1 MSWYYTENNQQR
13 GPVTETEFDNL
24 VKAGKISPAT
34 LVWCEGMAAWQP
46 YREVMP
52 PPEGPVPPPLTGQAG
67 QLETASGVA
76 PQRDGPPWEHRGS
89 LGVFHA
95 ALETIKSVLFD
106 PAETFARMQREG
118 GIAGPFLYALMLGG
132 IGGYAAI
139 VYYVISHQ
147 GPSLASFSSHTGT
160 QAYGN
165 NFNFVAAYGTGYVL
179 IGALFLIPVALFLS
193 TFIRAGIIHICLVM
207 LGAATQ
213 PFETTYRV
221 VCYSFGSAA
230 IFQLIPMCGGLIAAV
245 WDLVVTC
252 IGLSKTHEISTGK
265 AAAAVLL
272 PVLCC
277 CGCFAAMIVFTV
289 AAAQGHH

>member
-24 VKAGKISPAT
+24 VQAGKITAAT

-52 PPEGPVPPPLTGQAG
+52 PPDGPVPPPLTDPPGLSA
-67 QLETASGVA
+67 TASGLA
-76 PQRDGPPWEHRGS
+76 PQRDGPPWEHRAT
-89 LGVFHA
+89 LGFFNA
-95 ALETIKSVLFD
+95 TLETFKGVLFD
-106 PAETFARMQREG
+106 PVETFTRMQREG
-118 GIAGPFLYALMLGG
+118 GIANPFLYALMLGG
-132 IGGYAAI
+132 IGGYAAA

-147 GPSLASFSSHTGT
+147 GATTFGT
-160 QAYGN
+160 QAYGS
-165 NFNFVAAYGTGYVL
+165 NFNLVTAYGTGTVL
-179 IGALFLIPVALFLS
+179 IGALFFIPIVLFLS
-193 TFIRAGIIHICLVM
+193 TFVRAGIFHICLMM

-230 IFQLIPMCGGLIAAV
+230 VFQLIPMCGGLIAFV
-245 WDLVVTC
+245 WDLVNTC

-272 PVLCC
+272 PMLCC
-277 CGCFAAMIVFTV
+277 CGCFAAVIVFTV
-289 AAAQGHH
+289 AAAQRH